1 MPMFAFV
8 WHTTDGTFRGS
19 LQWDMTFSQG
29 LTLVI
34 AVVFGLLL
42 LLQWRDLR
50 SRVSRAARWGLCSLR
65 ALLYLALLGMLYNP
79 SLLIQKVLQILP
91 PLAILLDTSGS
102 MGLAEPGKSS
112 RLQQAQAYLHSGE
125 PSVLQTLAQH
135 YQLKFYQFDDTARA
149 LPMERL
155 ADLQPGGGSTDM
167 LGSLTTVLEENQAT
181 RPAGLLLLSD
191 GIHHGPD
198 TGLGHLRQAN
208 IRVATV
214 GIGVPETYKDI
225 RVGSVQA
232 PTLAFVHYPTEVG
245 AMLQTWGYRGESVAV
260 VLKRAGR
267 VVATK
272 TVLIAADTFTQQVHF
287 EIEPEEVGEF
297 TYSIGVAPYPGEV
310 LTDNNQADFPLS
322 VARDKIRV
330 LLVCGSPTWNY
341 RFLRQGLKQDPS
353 IDLISFVI
361 LRTPTDVVNVPE
373 NQLSLIPFPTQRLFT
388 QELKNFD
395 LILFENF
402 SYQLYFP
409 LSYLEH
415 VRKFVQEG
423 GAFAM
428 LGGSLGFAQG
438 GYAGTP
444 IEDIL
449 PVTMRPERND
459 YRTAVQRLVLT
470 EEGKVHPLTRLSPD
484 AVENQRIWEALPALD
499 AVNVVAQVKPGATVL
514 GVGSSKLDERPA
526 VPLLVMQRFGE
537 GRTLALMTDY
547 IWKWNFQMAGR
558 MDSNQYYLQFVR
570 QMVRWLIRDPVLKQV
585 RITADASEFPVGSD
599 VTGTLQV
606 LQDDYL
612 PAETATLQARMRTP
626 AGVEG
631 PLPYLPTGNA
641 GEFRYRFRAEAEGVY
656 ELDVQAQI
664 GGKTHEANR
673 LLVRVQRP
681 GHELQDAAPQQALL
695 RDIAERTGGIFFAL
709 HDASRPTV
717 ASLTEFF
724 GGTPAYKV
732 LEETR
737 LRLRESWPWFVAILT
752 LLAGEWWWRRRA
764 GLL

>member
-1 MPMFAFV
+1 MFSFV
-8 WHTTDGTFRGS
+8 WHTASGTFRGS
-19 LQWDMTFSQG
+19 LSWEMTFAWS
-29 LTLVI
+29 LTILI
-34 AVVFGLLL
+34 AGVFVLLL
-42 LLQWRDLR
+42 GLQWRDLR
-50 SRVSRAARWGLCSLR
+50 QRVSRSACWGLGALR
-65 ALLYLALLGMLYNP
+65 LMVYLLVLGMLCNP
-79 SLLIQKVLQILP
+79 SLLMQKVLQILP
-91 PLAILLDTSGS
+91 PLAVMVDTSSS
-102 MGLAEPGKSS
+102 MELAEPGKPS
-112 RLQQAQAYLHSGE
+112 RLQQVQTYLHSGDN
-125 PSVLQTLAQH
+125 PLLQTLAQH

-149 LPMERL
+149 LPSERL
-155 ADLQPGGGSTDM
+155 GEVQTGGASTDI
-167 LGSLTTVLEENQAT
+167 LGALTTVLEENRT
-181 RPAGLLLLSD
+181 TKPAGVLLLSD
-191 GIHHGPD
+191 GAHHGAD

-208 IRVATV
+208 VRVVTAGV
-214 GIGVPETYKDI
+214 GTPGAYKDI
-225 RVGSVQA
+225 RVGAVQA

-245 AMLQTWGYRGESVAV
+245 ATLQTWGYRGENISV

-272 TVLIAADTFTQQVHF
+272 AVPITADVFTQSVQF

-297 TYSIGVAPYPGEV
+297 TYTIGVTPYPGEA
-310 LTDNNQADFPLS
+310 LSDNNQVNFPLS

-373 NQLSLIPFPTQRLFT
+373 SQLSLIPFPTQRLFT

-395 LILFENF
+395 LIIFENF

-409 LSYLEH
+409 LYYLEH

-428 LGGSLGFAQG
+428 LGGALGFSQG

-444 IEDIL
+444 IEEIL
-449 PVTMRPERND
+449 PVAMRQDRND
-459 YRTAVQRLVLT
+459 YRTGTQRLLLT
-470 EEGKVHPLTRLSPD
+470 DEGQAHPITRLSSD
-484 AVENQRIWEALPALD
+484 AAENQRIWETLPELD
-499 AVNVVAQVKPGATVL
+499 AVNIIGQVKPGATVL
-514 GVGSSKLDERPA
+514 GVSSGRIDDRTS
-526 VPLLVMQRFGE
+526 VPLLAMQRFGE

-585 RITADASEFPVGSD
+585 RMTADASEFPMGSD

-606 LQDDYL
+606 LQDNYH
-612 PAETATLQARMRTP
+612 PAETATLTTKLRTP
-626 AGVEG
+626 GGLEG
-631 PLPYLPTGNA
+631 PLQYVPTGNP
-641 GEFRYRFRAEAEGVY
+641 GEFRYRFRADEEGMY
-656 ELDVQAQI
+656 ELDVQALI
-664 GGKTHEANR
+664 GGATHEANR
-673 LLVRVQRP
+673 LLLRVQRP
-681 GHELQDAAPQQALL
+681 GDEKQSAVPNHTLL

-709 HDASRPTV
+709 HDPARPTV

-724 GGTPAYKV
+724 GGTPSYKV

-737 LRLRESWPWFVAILT
+737 LRLRESLPWFSAILV
-752 LLAGEWWWRRRA
+752 LLAVEWWWRRRA